1 MIKRLIALIALLLL
15 ALAAESSLAA
25 PKKKAKARST
35 APEQS
40 VLFIGNSYTYVN
52 DLPGMVNQLLK
63 AGKKA
68 MRIDSF
74 TRGATALSA
83 FYEDTSLRGGRDKLA
98 KGDFTWLVLQDQSQ
112 TPAMRPQATIRYVAL
127 WTELARRQN
136 TKPVLFLTWA
146 HAVRYDNRIEL
157 IEDMQ
162 DKTSYTYCRC
172 AIDNKI
178 DIAPVGEAWRAWY
191 KKYPTKPLHCPDLSH
206 ANNRGT
212 YMAACVFYAV
222 LTGDSP
228 VGLPTLGGVDKKTA
242 GDIQKIAAATVSKF
256 SPEACIRKLDAAND
270 ELPDADTARALITR
284 DVTVKQLRNKL
295 GKPAYVTEQDGTTVY
310 QFRLRDNGELAVYCR
325 SGKPY
330 SATIRAGANSGVD
343 IINIDEL

>member
-1 MIKRLIALIALLLL
+1 MFKRLIALIALILL

-35 APEQS
+35 ESEQS

-63 AGKKA
+63 AGKNA

-83 FYEDTSLRGGRDKLA
+83 FYEDASLRGGRDKLA
-98 KGDFTWLVLQDQSQ
+98 KGRFTWLVLQDQSQ

-146 HAVRYDNRIEL
+146 HAVQRDNRIEL

-172 AIDNKI
+172 AVDNKI

-228 VGLPTLGGVDKKTA
+228 VGLPTLGGVDRKTA
-242 GDIQKIAAATVSKF
+242 GDIQKIAAATVAKF
-256 SPEACIRKLDAAND
+256 SPEACLKKLDAAND
-270 ELPDADTARALITR
+270 ELPDAATARALITR
-284 DVTVKQLRNKL
+284 DVTVKQLRDKL

-310 QFRLRDNGELAVYCR
+310 QFRLRNSGELALYCR
-325 SGKPY
+325 GGKPY
-330 SATIRAGANSGVD
+330 SATIRAGENSGVD